1 MMTKRWHIAH
11 HDPQRVADL
20 EKAARIPA
28 VVAQLLLCRGI
39 SHPEV
44 ARTFLDA
51 PMSGLRAPLE
61 LPGMLAAAERL
72 LQAVRDGKQIVVYG
86 DYDVDGV
93 SGSSILIE
101 ALRVLKAKVRYH
113 IPHRSTDGYGLNK
126 TALTNLSQQGAEVV
140 VTVDCGITAVEE
152 ARLAKDLGV
161 DLIITDHHE
170 MAEELPDALLVH
182 PRLPGSSYPFTGLSG
197 AGVAFKLAWALGVL
211 DANQGERVSPEM
223 RAFLCRAVVL
233 ASLGTV
239 ADVVP
244 LVDENRIIVRHGVR
258 GLKEWGSLGLRTLLE
273 VIRLADRTTFT
284 SEDIGFGIAPRLNAA
299 GRLGQARLAVEL
311 LTTSDAA
318 RARELAEYIDQ
329 LNTSRRSLE
338 QSIYLAA
345 LKQAQE
351 HFDPTHDA
359 ALVLAGRGWHGGV
372 IGIVAGRLADK
383 FHRPVV
389 MISLPELGDRPAT
402 GSCRSVPG
410 FNIHEALKN
419 CSHRLQGFGG
429 HAAAAGITIN
439 EDQIEHFRADL
450 CEHAGIEISPEDRV
464 AQLTI
469 DAEAP
474 FSAFT
479 LKTVQQMEQLAPFG
493 AGNARPLLC
502 TTGVRLAA
510 PPKKMGGG
518 DRHLSLSL
526 VQHGVRMR
534 SVAFGCGDWAEELER
549 HQHAD
554 LAVAFRPTVNRFNGR
569 ASVELELADWK
580 PADQPS
586 A

>member
-1 MMTKRWHIAH
+1 MTKRWRIAS

-20 EKAARIPA
+20 ERAANIPA

-39 SHPEV
+39 SHPQH
-44 ARTFLDA
+44 AKAFLDA
-51 PMSGLRAPLE
+51 PMTSLRAPLE
-61 LPGMLAAAERL
+61 LPGMLPAAEQL
-72 LQAVRDGKQIVVYG
+72 LKAVRAGKQIVVYG
-86 DYDVDGV
+86 DYDVDGM
-93 SGSSILIE
+93 SGSSILLE
-101 ALRVLKAKVRYH
+101 AFRVLKAKVRYH
-113 IPHRSTDGYGLNK
+113 IPHRFTDGYGLNQ
-126 TALTNLSQQGAEVV
+126 TALRNLAEQGAEVV
-140 VTVDCGITAVEE
+140 VTVDCGITAVAE
-152 ARLAKDLGV
+152 AKLAKELGIE
-161 DLIITDHHE
+161 LIITDHHE
-170 MAEELPDALLVH
+170 MAEELPDAAIVH

-223 RAFLCRAVVL
+223 RAFLCRAVVF

-244 LVDENRIIVRHGVR
+244 LIDENRIIVRHGLR
-258 GLKEWGSLGLRTLLE
+258 NLKEWASPGLRTLLE
-273 VIRLADRTTFT
+273 VIKLGDRPNYT
-284 SEDIGFGIAPRLNAA
+284 SEDIGFAIAPRLNAA

-318 RARELAEYIDQ
+318 RAKELAEYIDQ
-329 LNTSRRSLE
+329 LNVSRRSLE

-351 HFDPTHDA
+351 QFSPDQDS
-359 ALVLAGRGWHGGV
+359 ALVLSGRGWHGGV

-383 FHRPVV
+383 FHRPVI

-410 FNIHEALKN
+410 FNLHEALKA
-419 CSHRLQGFGG
+419 CGHRLRGFGG
-429 HAAAAGITIN
+429 HAAAAGLTID

-450 CEHAGIEISPEDRV
+450 CDHAGSEIKPEDRI
-464 AQLTI
+464 AQLAI

-474 FSAFT
+474 LSAFT

-493 AGNARPLLC
+493 AGNARPMLC
-502 TTGVRLAA
+502 TTGVKLAA

-534 SVAFGCGDWAEELER
+534 SVAFGRGEWAEELER
-549 HQHAD
+549 QNGAE
-554 LAVAFRPTVNRFNGR
+554 LAVAFRPVVNRFNGR
-569 ASVELELADWK
+569 ANVEIELADWK
-580 PADQPS
+580 PADQPLD
-586 A
+586 